1 MKKNI
6 RDIFD
11 SHVQALIAGMQS
23 YRKAGRLKTMHDMRV
38 DMKSIRSVFFMLE
51 KAGPHGRAQKHH
63 RRVKKI
69 FAVAG
74 QIREWQ
80 LEARWLRQHKKLALL
95 RLLRYDALIREANM
109 DFQEKTRAHIRSLRD
124 IRKAGDS
131 MLKKMREP
139 QIHRYLGALLNS
151 VVQSCDAALPMLEWH
166 DLRKWIKR
174 LLHARLWLLANRP
187 ETPAVNQFCD
197 DIEKLQASIGNWHD
211 LHLLENRLHE
221 SASQIRPHAN
231 AWHEA
236 KAAAKTLQAEKAK
249 LEIKIRQ
256 LLTVMQKRWNRAPAI
271 S

>member
-1 MKKNI
+1 MKQNI

-11 SHVQALIAGMQS
+11 SHIQALIAGMES

-51 KAGPHGRAQKHH
+51 KAGHHDGAHKYH

-69 FAVAG
+69 FAIAG

-80 LEARWLRQHKKLALL
+80 LEARWLRRHRKLALL
-95 RLLRYDALIREANM
+95 RLLRYDALIREANI
-109 DFQEKTRAHIRSLRD
+109 DFQGKAHVHIRSLRD

-131 MLKKMREP
+131 MLRKIREP
-139 QIHRYLGALLNS
+139 EINRYIGSLLHS
-151 VVQSCDAALPMLEWH
+151 VLQSCDAALPMLDWH

-174 LLHARLWLLANRP
+174 VLHARLWLLASRA
-187 ETPAVNQFCD
+187 ETPAVRQFCA
-197 DIEKLQASIGNWHD
+197 DIESLQASIGNWHD
-211 LHLLENRLHE
+211 LQLLENRLHE

-236 KAAAKTLQAEKAK
+236 KAAAKTLQADKAK

-256 LLTVMQKRWNRAPAI
+256 LLTVMQKRWNRAPAV